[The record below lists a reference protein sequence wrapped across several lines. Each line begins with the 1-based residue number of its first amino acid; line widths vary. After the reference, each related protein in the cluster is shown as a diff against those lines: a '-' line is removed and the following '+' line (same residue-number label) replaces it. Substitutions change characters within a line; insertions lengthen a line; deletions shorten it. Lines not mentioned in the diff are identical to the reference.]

1 MQSPDQTMEQE
12 INEILSRSRRLLKP
26 HEVIKLSG
34 ELETILEA
42 MASWGEK
49 LQIKTLGM
57 AREKVIALGPN
68 FLAAVSA
75 IDEILEDIK
84 RLERE

>member
-1 MQSPDQTMEQE
+1 MVDQTMEQE

-26 HEVIKLSG
+26 REVIKLSG
-34 ELETILEA
+34 ELETILNA

-84 RLERE
+84 RLERES

>member
-1 MQSPDQTMEQE
+1 MSSQTMEQE
-12 INEILSRSRRLLKP
+12 INEILSKSQRLLQP

-34 ELETILEA
+34 ELETILIA

-49 LQIKTLGM
+49 LQVKTLGM

-68 FLAAVSA
+68 FEAAVNA
-75 IDEILEDIK
+75 LDEILEDVK
-84 RLERE
+84 RLEREQ

>member
-1 MQSPDQTMEQE
+1 MEEE
-12 INEILSRSRRLLKP
+12 INEILSRSQRLLEP

-34 ELETILEA
+34 ELETILTA

-57 AREKVIALGPN
+57 ARDKVVALGPN
-68 FLAAVSA
+68 FDV
-75 IDEILEDIK
+75 
-84 RLERE
+84 